1 MWKKVMKKALGV
13 IFFTSWIIC
22 GCSVETVF
30 ESPRSAVVAI
40 VTAGVAI
47 LAAYMMGKGE

>member
-1 MWKKVMKKALGV
+1 MKKVLGV
-13 IFFTSWIIC
+13 IFFASWFIC
-22 GCSVETVF
+22 GCSVETIF
-30 ESPRSAVVAI
+30 ESPKSAVVAI